1 MKTLLLFV
9 IPLLL
14 GSCNNQTQETD
25 STFITKSKQTLD
37 SLYQHFGVSESNLL
51 RETFPYDDQ
60 HKATYLASESAAD
73 TPNAY
78 SYLWPYSGTLSAV
91 TALLESTKEN
101 QYKELLD
108 NKVLPGL
115 ECYFDTEREPAGY
128 ASYIQG
134 APTSDRFYDDN
145 VWLGIDFTDIYRLTK
160 EQPYLDKAKLIWD
173 FVISGHDDLLEGGIY
188 WCEQRKNGKNT
199 CSNAPGAVF
208 ALKLYE
214 ATKDKYYLDWGI
226 KLYNWTKTY
235 LQDPS
240 DFLFYDNINLNGA
253 TDKKKYAYNSGQMIQ
268 AASLLYKI
276 TKEKNYLE
284 DAQNIASASYN
295 FFFEEYS
302 KTNNQQNYKIIKN
315 GDIWF
320 TAVMLRGFV
329 ELYTLDKNAVY
340 INSFKENLTNAWTDM
355 RESNGLF
362 NTDWKGIK
370 KDEKKWLLTQ
380 GAMVEMYAR
389 LANY

>member
-1 MKTLLLFV
+1 
-9 IPLLL
+9 
-14 GSCNNQTQETD
+14 
-25 STFITKSKQTLD
+25 
-37 SLYQHFGVSESNLL
+37 
-51 RETFPYDDQ
+51 
-60 HKATYLASESAAD
+60 
-73 TPNAY
+73 
-78 SYLWPYSGTLSAV
+78 
-91 TALLESTKEN
+91 
-101 QYKELLD
+101 
-108 NKVLPGL
+108 
-115 ECYFDTEREPAGY
+115 
-128 ASYIQG
+128 
-134 APTSDRFYDDN
+134 
-145 VWLGIDFTDIYRLTK
+145 
-160 EQPYLDKAKLIWD
+160 
-173 FVISGHDDLLEGGIY
+173 
-188 WCEQRKNGKNT
+188 
-199 CSNAPGAVF
+199 
-208 ALKLYE
+208 
-214 ATKDKYYLDWGI
+214 
-226 KLYNWTKTY
+226 
-235 LQDPS
+235 
-240 DFLFYDNINLNGA
+240 
-253 TDKKKYAYNSGQMIQ
+253 MIQ